1 MVRNKTGGK
10 NHKKMAS
17 KNEKVFI
24 NKRIPLIK
32 DSNENKNMLLYGIV
46 EKANGGGRFD
56 LKCNDGRIRLLEI
69 RRKFSGRNKR
79 DNRININTIVLAG
92 KREWQLVNNDKKKE
106 KVDLLYVYN
115 ENDLPKLKK
124 DVEYFD
130 SGILLGETKDDIDTG
145 IDFTNNN
152 DIIINNTKVTKKITK
167 KEEDNDELGDFDF
180 DDI

>member
-24 NKRIPLIK
+24 NKKIPLIK
-32 DSNENKNMLLYGIV
+32 TSNDKNMLLYGIV
-46 EKANGGGRFD
+46 EKPLGQGRFEI
-56 LKCNDGRIRLLEI
+56 KCSDGKIRLLEL

-79 DNRININTIVLAG
+79 DNRVNINTIVLAG
-92 KREWQLVNNDKKKE
+92 KREWQVVNDTKKKE
-106 KVDLLYVYN
+106 KVDLIYVYN

-130 SGILLGETKDDIDTG
+130 SHILLGDITDETDNG
-145 IDFTNNN
+145 FDFSNNN
-152 DIIINNTKVTKKITK
+152 DIVINNTKISNTKN
-167 KEEDNDELGDFDF
+167 KEEEEETDEFDNFDF